1 MTAPHL
7 ETLLPELVRFTKQ
20 LATDHQNGKLTDW
33 DAFKQRVRV
42 FYTSGMMDKIDKV
55 VPGWIHM
62 SSYLDQQTLIHVTS
76 VLVALFLVPEYQSA
90 SPDQQRLMEWTV
102 IFHDIAKKARK
113 GLHDYTH
120 GFRSAAV
127 TGAALALIGF
137 PTRPDFAAH
146 LASWKAVTENASIFD
161 ARHSEN
167 IQDNTKLP
175 AIIGGIDH
183 LYGQHSAAA
192 LIIKGVLFHMSI
204 NNDPG
209 YPTLAPL
216 TQQEIQRYITADL
229 FPILKTMMLVD
240 SDGWNLFDRKEGQRL
255 RQQTLDVFDT
265 IARNNGIV
273 QTA

>member
-1 MTAPHL
+1 MTPHL
-7 ETLLPELVRFTKQ
+7 ETYLPELVRFAKQ
-20 LATDHQNGKLTDW
+20 LANERQNVTLTDW
-33 DAFKQRVRV
+33 DTFQQKTRA

-62 SSYLDQQTLIHVTS
+62 SSYFDQQTLIHVTS

-90 SPDQQRLMEWTV
+90 TADQQHLMEWTV

-137 PTRPDFAAH
+137 TTRPDFAAH
-146 LASWKAVTENASIFD
+146 ISQWKTVTENASIFD
-161 ARHSEN
+161 ALHNET
-167 IQDNTKLP
+167 IQDNAKLP
-175 AIIGGIDH
+175 EIIDGIDN
-183 LYGQHSAAA
+183 LYGQHLAAA

-216 TQQEIQRYITADL
+216 TPPEIQRYITTDL
-229 FPILKTMMLVD
+229 FPILKAMMLVD
-240 SDGWNLFDRKEGQRL
+240 SDGWNLFDQKEALRL
-255 RQQTLDVFDT
+255 RQQTLDVFDN
-265 IARNNGIV
+265 IARMNGFA

>member
-7 ETLLPELVRFTKQ
+7 EALLPELVRFTKQ
-20 LATDHQNGKLTDW
+20 LANDHQNGKLTDW
-33 DAFKQRVRV
+33 DAFKQRTRV

-62 SSYLDQQTLIHVTS
+62 SSYLEQQTLIHVTS
-76 VLVALFLVPEYQSA
+76 VLVALFLVSEYQSA

-102 IFHDIAKKARK
+102 IFHDVAKKARK
-113 GLHDYTH
+113 SLHDYTH

-137 PTRPDFAAH
+137 PARSIFAAH
-146 LASWKAVTENASIFD
+146 ISDWKILTENASIFD
-161 ARHSEN
+161 APHNET

-175 AIIGGIDH
+175 EIIGGIEQ
-183 LYGQHSAAA
+183 LYEQHSDAA

-204 NNDPG
+204 DNDPG

-216 TQQEIQRYITADL
+216 TPEQIQRYITADL
-229 FPILKTMMLVD
+229 FPILKAMMLVD
-240 SDGWNLFDRKEGQRL
+240 SDGWNLFDRKESLRL
-255 RQQTLDVFDT
+255 RQQTLDVFDS
-265 IARNNGIV
+265 IARMNGII